1 MTLIRPSLA
10 LALSAALSVRS
21 KNRIFILQKRCHRLV
36 HRRLRKYEYQTVV
49 ASAHPKQGQ
58 DRQCEIP
65 SAAAFDLGLGFGKRA
80 AVAETYRQDADVKRI
95 WRLF

>member
-10 LALSAALSVRS
+10 LALSAALPVSS
-21 KNRIFILQKRCHRLV
+21 KKCIHIPQKRCHRLV
-36 HRRLRKYEYQTVV
+36 HRRLRKYEHQTVV

-58 DRQCEIP
+58 DWQCEIL

-80 AVAETYRQDADVKRI
+80 AVAETYRQDTDMKRI